1 MSDEHEPLYRLE
13 HLVTKREVIKL
24 RELAIAGDISFPEFV
39 ENVFK
44 VGLREVEILGIG
56 DVPSSLRQFVD
67 WLEAQDVSV
76 TPKPLRCARL
86 VQEMF
91 LLWTPVRQ
99 KDLEEGVRGVRILRH
114 VQDFPHTAGRWGRK
128 VVAKGEIQKR
138 GRHPAL
144 YLIKNAPGTPR
155 QDTSHLIALPMLAEH
170 LSERR
175 LLLPP
180 GFRWRKSYQYLR
192 DLDWYLDRLDRFSR
206 PFTKWL
212 ESGEA
217 FVELPDEELIPEIW
231 AACSGFKVDIR
242 DIANVLGEKPYPLLT
257 PEEYRDRARLYWHL
271 CGMSLKRL
279 GNCTRVSEED
289 LQTSILIAF
298 RKLLGQIGFQ
308 VFAHQVDVSC
318 IIGGATTS

>member
-99 KDLEEGVRGVRILRH
+99 KDLEEGVRGVKDAKTREVR
-114 VQDFPHTAGRWGRK
+114 RK
-128 VVAKGEIQKR
+128 
-138 GRHPAL
+138 AL
-144 YLIKNAPGTPR
+144 AWWYEYC
-155 QDTSHLIALPMLAEH
+155 DTYKISPT
-170 LSERR
+170 
-175 LLLPP
+175 LL
-180 GFRWRKSYQYLR
+180 
-192 DLDWYLDRLDRFSR
+192 
-206 PFTKWL
+206 
-212 ESGEA
+212 
-217 FVELPDEELIPEIW
+217 
-231 AACSGFKVDIR
+231 VD
-242 DIANVLGEKPYPLLT
+242 
-257 PEEYRDRARLYWHL
+257 
-271 CGMSLKRL
+271 
-279 GNCTRVSEED
+279 
-289 LQTSILIAF
+289 
-298 RKLLGQIGFQ
+298 
-308 VFAHQVDVSC
+308 
-318 IIGGATTS
+318 GGARW